1 MIQMWIKLTQ
11 WVTTL
16 SDRKISIFLLS
27 MLVTA
32 LGYSRWELQN
42 ENTRLSNKVDKL
54 TNSRDSILLDSRN
67 KSIEIEKIRI
77 KVLEE
82 SNNYWRTKFEKME
95 EQMHKQYEEIKGIK
109 SKSR

>member
-1 MIQMWIKLTQ
+1 MVKVWIELTQ
-11 WVTTL
+11 WITTL

-42 ENTRLSNKVDKL
+42 ENNRLVNRVDNL
-54 TNSRDSILLDSRN
+54 TNSRDSILSDSRK
-67 KSIEIEKIRI
+67 KSTEIERIRI
-77 KVLEE
+77 KALEE
-82 SNNYWRTKFEKME
+82 SNEYWRTKFEKME
-95 EQMHKQYEEIKGIK
+95 EQMHRQYEEIKGIK